1 MPNVDTANTF
11 YLVLTLF
18 ADAVVLF
25 ALGFAL
31 AALVSKRA
39 REVATRM
46 AAGIAP
52 HANLLG
58 FVVALVVTTGSLYYS
73 EHAGF
78 IPCQLCWFQRIL
90 MYPLVIVLGVA
101 ALRKDRRAWMTVLP
115 FVVIGAGVSTYH
127 WLVERVPAFAE
138 SSSCSLEAP
147 CTAPWFEKLGFVTL
161 AWMALS
167 GFLLIGTLMVCQI
180 VGNRVDAGDSPPD
193 ATAQDAQDEFEEE
206 TVTS

>member
-1 MPNVDTANTF
+1 MPKVETANNF
-11 YLVLTLF
+11 YLVLALF
-18 ADAVVLF
+18 ADAVVVF
-25 ALGFAL
+25 ALVFAV

-39 REVATRM
+39 REVAKGM
-46 AAGIAP
+46 AAAIAP

-58 FVVALVVTTGSLYYS
+58 FVVAVVATTGSLYYS
-73 EHAGF
+73 EQVGY
-78 IPCQLCWFQRIL
+78 IPCQLCWYQRIL

-115 FVVIGAGVSTYH
+115 FVAIGAGVSTYH
-127 WLVERVPAFAE
+127 WLVERVPSFAE
-138 SSSCSLEAP
+138 TSSCGLEAP

-180 VGNRVDAGDSPPD
+180 VGNRAASVSPHG
-193 ATAQDAQDEFEEE
+193 ADELENE
-206 TVTS
+206 TS

>member
-1 MPNVDTANTF
+1 MPKVDVANNF
-11 YLVLTLF
+11 YLVLALF

-25 ALGFAL
+25 ALAL
-31 AALVSKRA
+31 AIAALVSKRA
-39 REVATRM
+39 RSV
-46 AAGIAP
+46 AAGIA
-52 HANLLG
+52 ANVAPAANWLG
-58 FVVALVVTTGSLYYS
+58 FVIALVATTGSLYYS

-78 IPCQLCWFQRIL
+78 IPCQLCWYQRII

-101 ALRKDRRAWMTVLP
+101 ALRKDKRAWMTVVP
-115 FVVIGAGVSTYH
+115 FVVLGAGVSTYH

-138 SSSCSLEAP
+138 TSSCGLEAP

-180 VGNRVDAGDSPPD
+180 VGNRVA
-193 ATAQDAQDEFEEE
+193 ATPGATEDERDEREME
-206 TVTS
+206 TVS

>member
-1 MPNVDTANTF
+1 MPNVETANNF
-11 YLVLTLF
+11 YLVLALF
-18 ADAVVLF
+18 ADAVVVF
-25 ALGFAL
+25 ALVLVL
-31 AALVSKRA
+31 AALVSRRA
-39 REVATRM
+39 RETAVGI
-46 AAGIAP
+46 AAGVAP

-58 FVVALVVTTGSLYYS
+58 FVVALVATTGSLYYS

-78 IPCQLCWFQRIL
+78 IPCQLCWYQRIL

-101 ALRKDRRAWMTVLP
+101 ALRKDRRVWMTALP
-115 FVVIGAGVSTYH
+115 FVVIGAGMSTYH

-180 VGNRVDAGDSPPD
+180 VGNTVAVTPD
-193 ATAQDAQDEFEEE
+193 AADDERDEREME
-206 TVTS
+206 TLTS

>member
-1 MPNVDTANTF
+1 MPKVETANNF

-18 ADAVVLF
+18 ADAVVVF
-25 ALGFAL
+25 ALVFAVV
-31 AALVSKRA
+31 ALVSKRA
-39 REVATRM
+39 REVAKGV

-52 HANLLG
+52 HVNLLG
-58 FVVALVVTTGSLYYS
+58 FVVALVTTTGSLYYS
-73 EHAGF
+73 EQVGY
-78 IPCQLCWFQRIL
+78 IPCQLCWYQRIL

-115 FVVIGAGVSTYH
+115 FVAIGAGVSTYH
-127 WLVERVPAFAE
+127 WLVERVPSFAE

-180 VGNRVDAGDSPPD
+180 VGNRVEPGDSPLEPTEPED
-193 ATAQDAQDEFEEE
+193 EEE

>member
-1 MPNVDTANTF
+1 MARVEKRPMDVQSADDQIDSGGLIGLVTASC
-11 YLVLTLF
+11 LHV
-18 ADAVVLF
+18 
-25 ALGFAL
+25 ALL
-31 AALVSKRA
+31 AAMI
-39 REVATRM
+39 ATC
-46 AAGIAP
+46 
-52 HANLLG
+52 
-58 FVVALVVTTGSLYYS
+58 GSLFFS
-73 EHAGF
+73 EVLHWL
-78 IPCQLCWFQRIL
+78 PCQLCWYQRIL

-115 FVVIGAGVSTYH
+115 FVAIGAGVSTYH
-127 WLVERVPAFAE
+127 WLVERVPSFAE

-180 VGNRVDAGDSPPD
+180 VGNRVDPGDSPPEP
-193 ATAQDAQDEFEEE
+193 TEDEDEEE

>member
-1 MPNVDTANTF
+1 MPNVETANNF
-11 YLVLTLF
+11 YLVLALF
-18 ADAVVLF
+18 ADAVVVF
-25 ALGFAL
+25 ALVLVF

-39 REVATRM
+39 REVATGI
-46 AAGIAP
+46 AAGVAP

-58 FVVALVVTTGSLYYS
+58 FVVALVTTTGSLYYS

-78 IPCQLCWFQRIL
+78 IPCQLCWYHRIL

-101 ALRKDRRAWMTVLP
+101 ALRKDRRAWLTVVP
-115 FVVIGAGVSTYH
+115 FVVIGSGVATYH

-180 VGNRVDAGDSPPD
+180 VGNRVAATPD
-193 ATAQDAQDEFEEE
+193 ATGERAGPDARDME
-206 TVTS
+206 TVT